1 MSPTEKILGIGR
13 YGCVRF
19 ARIKSSDMVVAEKH
33 MKQNRGNHVQVE
45 ATLVIYHT
53 RIIRWHQVDIL
64 LYGQDQ
70 PFIVVKG
77 KKMMQNAEEILDHNF
92 LYKIFAKLYL

>member
-1 MSPTEKILGIGR
+1 MQNFALNFSKIHFASIQIFRIGPQ
-13 YGCVRF
+13 
-19 ARIKSSDMVVAEKH
+19 
-33 MKQNRGNHVQVE
+33 KQKI
-45 ATLVIYHT
+45 VIYHT
-53 RIIRWHQVDIL
+53 PIIRWHQVDIL